1 MGFHRP
7 LLGACRVLRTSA
19 PSLPTGESQEQRSNN
34 VLPDHAGYVAIVGKP
49 NSGKSTLLNA
59 ILKQKLSIVTS
70 KAQTTRHRII
80 AVHSEEGFQC
90 IFLDTPGVLRPVN
103 RPVCLKSV
111 PADAPSQSARHVL
124 PRRPPLCLLRPN
136 EALGTSVWLLLFL
149 CRGLVPMT
157 L

>member
-103 RPVCLKSV
+103 RPVCL
-111 PADAPSQSARHVL
+111 PMPRLHALQLRPVL

-136 EALGTSVWLLLFL
+136 EAVGTSVWLLLFL